1 MNSIISSFSSPPAK
15 AGEDFSFRESAF
27 DFFFCS
33 LPSENTR
40 EAYGR
45 VISRLASFLG
55 DAGVGLEVASPVHL
69 GAYREYLG
77 KEGYS
82 VATIKLHVTAIRS
95 FYSHLSSSGL
105 ISVNPAANLKAP
117 RLVRDVGATP
127 IFSSVKEVEQFLSIF
142 DETTM
147 LGLRNKAMLSVLFF
161 SMIRSSAL
169 CGMNFDDV
177 KHHSSH
183 ISITVR
189 EKRGRVRE
197 IPLNSYAAGLLLR
210 YISRS
215 GISSGPLFL
224 TGSKGSE
231 VLKDKR
237 ISRSDLHYLIKRYLK
252 KAKIDISLSAHSFRA
267 SGCTYYLESAGAT
280 LEHAQRLLGH
290 SSSATTALYDRRKKI
305 VPVLEVERLTF
316 A

>member
-1 MNSIISSFSSPPAK
+1 MNTIIPSISSPPAT

-33 LPSENTR
+33 LPSRNTR

-55 DAGVGLEVASPVHL
+55 DAGVGLEAASPVHL
-69 GAYREYLG
+69 GSFREYLTT
-77 KEGYS
+77 EGYS
-82 VATIKLHVTAIRS
+82 VGTIKLYVTAIRS
-95 FYSHLSSSGL
+95 FYSHLASAGL
-105 ISVNPAANLKAP
+105 LSVNPAANLKAP
-117 RLVRDVGATP
+117 KLVRDVGATP
-127 IFSSVKEVEQFLSIF
+127 IFSSVGEVEDFLSTF

-147 LGLRNKAMLSVLFF
+147 LGLRNKSMLSVLFF
-161 SMIRSSAL
+161 SMIRVSAL
-169 CGMNFDDV
+169 CGLNFEDI
-177 KHHSSH
+177 KHHSTH
-183 ISITVR
+183 ISLTVR

-215 GISSGPLFL
+215 GITS
-224 TGSKGSE
+224 GSKGSE
-231 VLKDKR
+231 ILKDKR
-237 ISRSDLHYLIKRYLK
+237 ISRSDVHYLIKRTLK
-252 KAKIDISLSAHSFRA
+252 RAGLDGSLSAHSFRA

-305 VPVLEVERLTF
+305 VPLLEVERLSF
-316 A
+316 S

>member
-1 MNSIISSFSSPPAK
+1 MKTIIPSISSPPAI
-15 AGEDFSFRESAF
+15 AGVDFSFRESAF

-33 LPSENTR
+33 LPSQNTR
-40 EAYGR
+40 EAYSR
-45 VISRLASFLG
+45 VIARLASFLG
-55 DAGVGLEVASPVHL
+55 DAGVGLEAVSPVHL
-69 GAYREYLG
+69 GAFREHLA

-82 VATIKLHVTAIRS
+82 VATIKLYVTAIGS
-95 FYSHLSSSGL
+95 FYSHLASAGL
-105 ISVNPAANLKAP
+105 LSVNPAANLKAP
-117 RLVRDVGATP
+117 KLIRDVGATP
-127 IFSSVKEVEQFLSIF
+127 IFSSVGEVEDFLSTF

-147 LGLRNKAMLSVLFF
+147 LGLRNKSMLSVLFF
-161 SMIRSSAL
+161 SMIRVSAL
-169 CGMNFDDV
+169 CGLNFEDI
-177 KHHSSH
+177 KHHSTH
-183 ISITVR
+183 ISLTVR

-210 YISRS
+210 YLSRS
-215 GISSGPLFL
+215 GIDSGAVFL

-237 ISRSDLHYLIKRYLK
+237 ISRSDVHYLIKRTLK
-252 KAKIDISLSAHSFRA
+252 REGLDVSLSAHSFRA

-305 VPVLEVERLTF
+305 VPLLEVERLSF
-316 A
+316 S